1 MLIVKNYYDKTWCQ
15 SNTKIAGLTEILA
28 GQINIHWFYYSFTPL
43 QILEDQTSFFHE
55 MFFVTKMIIMNLHS
69 LRVQAVQRRRHL
81 YHGVLAVSWRSV
93 VG

>member
-15 SNTKIAGLTEILA
+15 CNTKIAGLTEILA

-43 QILEDQTSFFHE
+43 QILEDQSSFFSPNVFCYKNDYYE
-55 MFFVTKMIIMNLHS
+55 FAQFAGASCAAKAT
-69 LRVQAVQRRRHL
+69 
-81 YHGVLAVSWRSV
+81 YHGVLAVSCRSV